1 MKHNI
6 KKFIKFIRHLILEK
20 FFFKEK
26 IYFYKGN
33 GLYSLGSLNFFRNL
47 ILNIMHPGRFFFK
60 FIYKQAFKKD
70 LNSKKYFEK
79 KIKILLSYYPD
90 YFSQNKIDQLHNC
103 LEKLNK
109 DGAFIFE
116 EYFSKNQIDL
126 VKQKY
131 SKEIKDLENNN
142 KDNEISYNYKHL
154 KMDKLTKS
162 FFYDPGIV
170 LVIESF
176 FQRDIYARNYPV
188 INHTSVPKIIN
199 ENTISKTADAWHVDH
214 VNLGSLFIFLEDVQI
229 NGTRMQYL
237 PGSHKH
243 HHIAGHHSNEQYEK
257 KKKVECFGKQ
267 GTVHF
272 HSGNLVHRAQTNA
285 GFDRWSLNF
294 EYSIGSNILL
304 NPLTIAKTLSPEF
317 DITNDVNLNSLEKE
331 FLKGI
336 YPNNLPKG
344 YEIVNNKLIPTRYTG
359 I

>member
-6 KKFIKFIRHLILEK
+6 KKFIVFIRQLILEK

-26 IYFYKGN
+26 IYFYKGK
-33 GLYSLGSLNFFRNL
+33 GVYSLGSLNFFRNL
-47 ILNIMHPGRFFFK
+47 ILNIMYPGRFIFK

-79 KIKILLSYYPD
+79 KIKILSSYYPD
-90 YFSQNKIDQLHNC
+90 YFNQNKIDQLRNC

-109 DGAFIFE
+109 DGAFILE

-126 VKQKY
+126 IKQKY
-131 SKEIKDLENNN
+131 SKEIKDLENN
-142 KDNEISYNYKHL
+142 KDNEISYNYKFL
-154 KMDKLTKS
+154 KMNKLTKS

-176 FQRDIYARNYPV
+176 YQREIYARSYPV

-199 ENTISKTADAWHVDH
+199 ENTISKTADNWHVDH
-214 VNLGSLFIFLEDVQI
+214 TNVGSMFVFMEDVPI

-237 PGSHKH
+237 PGTYKH

-257 KKKVECFGKQ
+257 KRKGECFGKQ

-272 HSGNLVHRAQTNA
+272 HTGNIVHRAKINP
-285 GFDRWSLNF
+285 GYDRWSLYF

-304 NPLTIAKTLSPEF
+304 NSLSIAETLSPEF
-317 DITNDVNLNSLEKE
+317 DITNDANLNSLEKK

-336 YPNNLPKG
+336 YPNILPKG
-344 YEIVNNKLIPTRYTG
+344 YEIINDKLIPTRYKG

>member
-6 KKFIKFIRHLILEK
+6 KKFIEFIRQLILEK

-26 IYFYKGN
+26 IYFYKGK
-33 GLYSLGSLNFFRNL
+33 GVYSLGSLNFFRNL
-47 ILNIMHPGRFFFK
+47 ILNIMYPGRFIFK

-79 KIKILLSYYPD
+79 KIKILSSYYPD
-90 YFSQNKIDQLHNC
+90 YFNQNKIDQLRNC

-109 DGAFIFE
+109 DGAFILE

-131 SKEIKDLENNN
+131 SKEIKDLENNKN
-142 KDNEISYNYKHL
+142 NEISYNYTFL
-154 KMDKLTKS
+154 KMNKLTKS

-176 FQRDIYARNYPV
+176 YQSEIYARNYPV

-199 ENTISKTADAWHVDH
+199 ENTISKTADNWHVDH
-214 VNLGSLFIFLEDVQI
+214 TNLGSMFVFMEDVPI

-237 PGSHKH
+237 PGTHKH

-257 KKKVECFGKQ
+257 KKKGECFGKQ

-272 HSGNLVHRAQTNA
+272 HSGNIVHRAKINP
-285 GFDRWSLNF
+285 GYDRWSLNF

-304 NPLTIAKTLSPEF
+304 NSQSIAETLSSEF
-317 DITNDVNLNSLEKE
+317 DITNDANLNSLEKK

-336 YPNNLPKG
+336 YPNILPKG
-344 YEIVNNKLIPTRYTG
+344 YEIINDKLIPTRYKG